1 MILSKNIS
9 YILIILSFPL
19 QFVFHNLFWSYG
31 APLIESNWNLNPN
44 LVAEMFG
51 IDLNIFYHVVHVHDS
66 MRVTIGHK
74 FSCKYY
80 FKNLSLQKVSE
91 T

>member
-1 MILSKNIS
+1 MVQKDRQNFKKIFNKGITND
-9 YILIILSFPL
+9 
-19 QFVFHNLFWSYG
+19 VE
-31 APLIESNWNLNPN
+31 IESNWNLNPN

>member
-1 MILSKNIS
+1 MQKDRQNFKKIFNKGITND
-9 YILIILSFPL
+9 
-19 QFVFHNLFWSYG
+19 VE
-31 APLIESNWNLNPN
+31 IESNWNLNPN

-74 FSCKYY
+74 FSKIYPCKK
-80 FKNLSLQKVSE
+80 FQKHNYSPF
-91 T
+91 